1 MASRYHLDYK
11 VLYLPEENISHLRK
25 LRKKEEDKNYFLT
38 VGYTD
43 LGAFLTPLSTISIQE
58 NIRKFR
64 KLIGDYI
71 FSPYSIRSGLK
82 NSALSHVN
90 IDMKT
95 FVDFSNENQLEI
107 VVQ

>member
-11 VLYLPEENISHLRK
+11 VLYLPEANLSHLRH
-25 LRKKEEDKNYFLT
+25 LRSEEEKKNYFLT
-38 VGYTD
+38 IGYTD
-43 LGAFLTPLSTISIQE
+43 LGAFFTPLSTLSIQN

-64 KLIGDYI
+64 KLIGDYV
-71 FSPYSIRSGLK
+71 FDPCSIRTGLK
-82 NSALSHVN
+82 NSMLSHVN

-95 FVDFSNENQLEI
+95 FVDFSQENQLEI